1 MPTSRDQKCALL
13 RKNLCFENFFETL
26 CVDRDQTAAIWLEND
41 REQSYNYE
49 EFHARALQTAAR
61 IDDARL
67 GRRDGWVGL
76 CLETCVDWP
85 ILFWGLLAAG
95 RKPLLLDPTL
105 SDAGLT
111 HLLSQAGA
119 GAVIIGKRR
128 DALPEIAQRLPGE
141 LTSGAY
147 SKDFKPCWADRIAL
161 CTSGTT
167 ATSRVYVYDGRAICL
182 QAIAF
187 IEQQRGRCMTNEK
200 YGRERTLCF
209 LPLNHIFGLMTN
221 MIPTALEGN
230 PQVICMTARRKP
242 S

>member
-1 MPTSRDQKCALL
+1 M
-13 RKNLCFENFFETL
+13 KNSTPAPCRLP
-26 CVDRDQTAAIWLEND
+26 
-41 REQSYNYE
+41 
-49 EFHARALQTAAR
+49 RALTMRAWAAATA
-61 IDDARL
+61 
-67 GRRDGWVGL
+67 GWA
-76 CLETCVDWP
+76 CALETCVDWP

-200 YGRERTLCF
+200 YGRAAHAAASCRST
-209 LPLNHIFGLMTN
+209 ISS
-221 MIPTALEGN
+221 A
-230 PQVICMTARRKP
+230 
-242 S
+242 

>member
-1 MPTSRDQKCALL
+1 MPTPRDQKCALL

-95 RKPLLLDPTL
+95 QKASAAGPHPQRCGTGPTCFP
-105 SDAGLT
+105 
-111 HLLSQAGA
+111 
-119 GAVIIGKRR
+119 RR
-128 DALPEIAQRLPGE
+128 GPG
-141 LTSGAY
+141 
-147 SKDFKPCWADRIAL
+147 R
-161 CTSGTT
+161 
-167 ATSRVYVYDGRAICL
+167 
-182 QAIAF
+182 
-187 IEQQRGRCMTNEK
+187 
-200 YGRERTLCF
+200 
-209 LPLNHIFGLMTN
+209 
-221 MIPTALEGN
+221 
-230 PQVICMTARRKP
+230 
-242 S
+242 

>member
-95 RKPLLLDPTL
+95 RKPLLLESVLWQSPTTMQFPAL
-105 SDAGLT
+105 HEASRLPK
-111 HLLSQAGA
+111 HFRSCKFSQALKS
-119 GAVIIGKRR
+119 VQKKIRSCIFW
-128 DALPEIAQRLPGE
+128 DTALMAKTQTCKPISPVTARSGRADENGCWHFWRKKVFPLPSE
-141 LTSGAY
+141 KSLLPTTAA
-147 SKDFKPCWADRIAL
+147 PQADRI
-161 CTSGTT
+161 
-167 ATSRVYVYDGRAICL
+167 L
-182 QAIAF
+182 Q
-187 IEQQRGRCMTNEK
+187 K
-200 YGRERTLCF
+200 PCF
-209 LPLNHIFGLMTN
+209 
-221 MIPTALEGN
+221 
-230 PQVICMTARRKP
+230 
-242 S
+242 

>member
-1 MPTSRDQKCALL
+1 MPTPRDQKCTLL

-26 CVDRDQTAAIWLEND
+26 CVDRDQTAAIWLENG

-128 DALPEIAQRLPGE
+128 AALPEIAQRLPGE

-167 ATSRVYVYDGRAICL
+167 AT
-182 QAIAF
+182 
-187 IEQQRGRCMTNEK
+187 
-200 YGRERTLCF
+200 
-209 LPLNHIFGLMTN
+209 
-221 MIPTALEGN
+221 
-230 PQVICMTARRKP
+230 
-242 S
+242 

>member
-1 MPTSRDQKCALL
+1 MPTPRDQKCALL

-26 CVDRDQTAAIWLEND
+26 CVDRD
-41 REQSYNYE
+41 
-49 EFHARALQTAAR
+49 QTAAR

-141 LTSGAY
+141 LTSGA
-147 SKDFKPCWADRIAL
+147 
-161 CTSGTT
+161 
-167 ATSRVYVYDGRAICL
+167 
-182 QAIAF
+182 
-187 IEQQRGRCMTNEK
+187 
-200 YGRERTLCF
+200 
-209 LPLNHIFGLMTN
+209 
-221 MIPTALEGN
+221 
-230 PQVICMTARRKP
+230 
-242 S
+242 